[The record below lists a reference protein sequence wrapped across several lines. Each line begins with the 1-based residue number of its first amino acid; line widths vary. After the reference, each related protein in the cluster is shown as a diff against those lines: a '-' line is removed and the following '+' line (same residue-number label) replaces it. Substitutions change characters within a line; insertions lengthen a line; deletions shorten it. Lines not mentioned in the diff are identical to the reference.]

1 MSKYFRA
8 YIVIGL
14 LLFPFTI
21 LAQFNNNTSSPYSRY
36 GLGEL
41 HSYSFGR
48 STAMG
53 GASIASRYET
63 QINLANPASYTA
75 IDSLGF
81 MFEFGIDGKSSRFK
95 NDIGSVNQSD
105 INFQYFAMS
114 FQFSNA
120 FGTSLGLVP
129 FTDVGYNVRVEEN
142 IENTGDVITTYYGAG
157 TVSNAYFGLA
167 FEPWKFVS
175 LGANLNYYF
184 GMLNRNAEVVFLGA
198 SDFYNVQQYKS
209 LRVSD
214 FSLDFGAQFT
224 IPLNKNNELILGA
237 VFERNPKYNAKD
249 SDPTQKNISS
259 GSGID
264 QDTLYYAEEKDGTI
278 EFPYMYGG
286 GVSFV
291 TKNKL
296 EINADFYHQDWGD
309 AKFLG
314 EKSKFLTD
322 LNKFAV
328 GAEWIPDK
336 FSIRNYYKRIAYRVG
351 FNHEQSYLVF
361 NGQQINQF
369 GISFGVGLPLYRSKS
384 TVNIAA
390 EFGRKGT
397 TENNL
402 VLENYGRINL
412 MVNLYDLWFIQRRFD

>member
-81 MFEFGIDGKSSRFK
+81 MFEFGIDGKTSKFK
-95 NDIGSVNQSD
+95 NDIGSAYHSD

-114 FQFSNA
+114 FQFSNS
-120 FGTSLGLVP
+120 FGASLGLVP

-142 IENTGDVITTYYGAG
+142 VENTGDVITTYYGAG
-157 TVSNAYFGLA
+157 TISNAYFGLA

-184 GMLNRNAEVVFLGA
+184 GMLNRNAEVVFMGGN
-198 SDFYNVQQYKS
+198 DFYNIQQLKS
-209 LRVSD
+209 LRVND
-214 FSLDFGAQFT
+214 FSLDFGTQVT
-224 IPLNKNNELILGA
+224 IPLSKNNQLILGA
-237 VFERNPKYNAKD
+237 IFERNPKYKAKY
-249 SDPTQKNISS
+249 SDITQKNISS
-259 GSGID
+259 GSSTD
-264 QDTLYYAEEKDGTI
+264 QDTLYYAEEQDGTI

-296 EINADFYHQDWGD
+296 EINADFYHQDWGE

-322 LNKFAV
+322 LNKFAI
-328 GAEWIPDK
+328 GAEWIPDR

-361 NGQQINQF
+361 NNQQINQF
-369 GISFGVGLPLYRSKS
+369 GISFGVGLPVYRSKS

-402 VLENYGRINL
+402 VLENYARINL